1 MKKLNYLIGVS
12 LVAILA
18 TSCSTVTYMP
28 HNVNNYGTQTQVV
41 LSKAN
46 FKIIRN
52 VEYAYA
58 YDKNSIGLEK
68 AKNCAYMQ
76 LLRNCNLKGSQALI
90 NVSIEEIRKDYSD
103 CWRNMW
109 SGAVMPK
116 RQQYVV
122 ARATIIEFLPDG
134 VNPGTSGGS
143 VQTITAQTSS
153 SQVNKPALNEA
164 EQKAANKAYLA
175 YLFKTNHLYKSDFGA
190 QEIVEIR
197 KLASQNT
204 LEDLEKKSAGHDAQ
218 LEKHRKN

>member
-12 LVAILA
+12 LVAMLA

-41 LSKAN
+41 LSQAN

-68 AKNCAYMQ
+68 AKDCAYMQ

-103 CWRNMW
+103 WWRNMW

-122 ARATIIEFLPDG
+122 ARATIIEFLPEG
-134 VNPGTSGGS
+134 VVPESTVSSNGAVTTQKAVERPKLDA
-143 VQTITAQTSS
+143 AQ
-153 SQVNKPALNEA
+153 QR
-164 EQKAANKAYLA
+164 AANKAYLA
-175 YLFKTNHLYKSDFGA
+175 FLYKTNHLYRADFGSDELK
-190 QEIVEIR
+190 EIS

-204 LEDLEKKSAGHDAQ
+204 ISDLEKKSAGYDVA

>member
-12 LVAILA
+12 LVAMLA

-41 LSKAN
+41 LSQAN

-103 CWRNMW
+103 WWRNMW

-122 ARATIIEFLPDG
+122 ARATIIEFLPEG
-134 VNPGTSGGS
+134 VVPESTVSSNGAVTTRKAVERPKLDA
-143 VQTITAQTSS
+143 AQ
-153 SQVNKPALNEA
+153 QR
-164 EQKAANKAYLA
+164 AANKAYLA
-175 YLFKTNHLYKSDFGA
+175 FLYKTNHLYRADFGPDELK
-190 QEIVEIR
+190 EIS

-204 LEDLEKKSAGHDAQ
+204 LSDLEKKSAGYDVA